1 MASASALHIKIKL
14 IRNPLPAAVLARG
27 LCVGS
32 DLGDQLSVQRFF
44 CAISRLGDGV
54 FWYLMIMSLPLLM
67 GSAGA
72 WSAFHIAATGLI
84 TTVLYSALKAVMVR
98 ERPCISYPDITAFTA
113 PLDRYSFPSGH
124 TMNAVG
130 FAVMFSAAVPA
141 LMWIVWPFT
150 LLVAA
155 SRVILGMHYPSDVI
169 MGAILGAL
177 VALGSLALFPV

>member
-1 MASASALHIKIKL
+1 MGYRTDLFYQVDRAEL
-14 IRNPLPAAVLARG
+14 R
-27 LCVGS
+27 LCRRINRMGN
-32 DLGDQLSVQRFF
+32 QLSVQRFF

-130 FAVMFSAAVPA
+130 FAVMFSAAVPV